1 MKISSEEIIDNW
13 VAETKGNDNKLK
25 AVVIATGRIK
35 EIVVSRNWLKNH
47 LGISL
52 SSTITHAEKIDTI
65 IDEMLAKGFINKNY
79 SATENNISNIIKNWF
94 DGLNSDERKLIPTF
108 GNKVSMRRCLENIY
122 PGIGSAFARYELVRI
137 TCSQINLQLMQ
148 EGVLNKEYKD
158 AKTRYEL
165 RDKEYY
171 KKRGLPSREW
181 TDLAAASL
189 ENIQDLKPV
198 SDGHFI
204 QIRQLFASRGRQESQ
219 KSTISN
225 YKIGAKHFLLYLNS
239 IGHEGSVALK
249 QVLDQYTLVNF
260 NNRYV
265 QPLVKSGEFSPS
277 HATSV
282 LSSVRQTLLRAM
294 EIEGLNYDGFYE
306 TSSYGNKRST
316 LSKLPFT
323 DKERSDID
331 YAITEELSAIRA
343 MLDTPYQKQN
353 KGINPF
359 DEFGGMK
366 VGFGTEENA
375 RWYFENILDCRVVTF
390 ADKDKSKPEIGKFL
404 KILSDSEAGLHSTY
418 RKWGIISQVDM
429 DILVP
434 FILRLAQITGIN
446 VESILTLD
454 IDCFSKKHPVTGRP
468 NLKFWKSRSSG
479 EKEYSLDLFKADL
492 RWLSVAQSQE
502 VSRIFDDVVKL
513 TQAIRIRAPEKF
525 RQRLF
530 IYQSVGRRTFGDVR
544 PIWGES
550 LNTSIYSAIKN
561 FRERNN
567 LKTCEGSDITLN
579 MGRFR
584 PSFVSDLIKEGVS
597 MREIQHILGHQHLET
612 TIGYLDR
619 NDFNFIARKNVQDK
633 LEAIHS
639 SATTKV
645 ESSNQ
650 ENISYVPDLPVIKTS
665 LSGCKNIF
673 NPPPFIRAI
682 KGYIEGTPCSQFNKC
697 LSCDNVIITKKDLP
711 ELFALERSYKSTI
724 AQVGSD
730 QTPYYPVIVENLSL
744 VQKIID
750 PDTSDFS
757 RFELD
762 EAERISLH
770 IELSSDLNEIGL

>member
-13 VAETKGNDNKLK
+13 VAETKGNDDKLK

-47 LGISL
+47 FGISL
-52 SSTITHAEKIDTI
+52 SSSMTHAEKIDTI
-65 IDEMLAKGFINKNY
+65 IDEMVARGYINKSY

-94 DGLNSDERKLIPTF
+94 DGLNSDEKKLIPTF
-108 GNKVSMRRCLENIY
+108 GNKISIRHCLENVY
-122 PGIGSAFARYELVRI
+122 PGISAAIARYELVRI
-137 TCSQINLQLMQ
+137 TCDKINLQLISD
-148 EGVLNKEYKD
+148 GVLSNEYKD
-158 AKTRYEL
+158 VKTRSEL
-165 RDKEYY
+165 RDKEYI
-171 KKRGLPSREW
+171 KKRGLLSKGW
-181 TDLAAASL
+181 DDLVML
-189 ENIQDLKPV
+189 PLDKIQDLKQV
-198 SDGHFI
+198 SAGHFI
-204 QIRQLFASRGRQESQ
+204 QVRQLFASRARQESQ
-219 KSTISN
+219 KSTVGN
-225 YKIGAKHFLLYLNS
+225 YKIGLKHFLQYLNS
-239 IGHEGSVALK
+239 IGYEGSVTLMK
-249 QVLDQYTLVNF
+249 ILDRYTLVNF

-265 QPLVKSGEFSPS
+265 QPLVKSGKFSPS

-294 EIEGLNYDGFYE
+294 EIEGLNYEGFYE

-316 LSKLPFT
+316 LVKAPFT
-323 DKERSDID
+323 DKEKSDID
-331 YAITEELSAIRA
+331 YAISEELSAIRA
-343 MLDTPYQKQN
+343 IINTPYQKQN
-353 KGINPF
+353 RGSNPF

-375 RWYFENILDCRVVTF
+375 RWYFENILNCCVVTYAD
-390 ADKDKSKPEIGKFL
+390 ADKNKPEVGKFL
-404 KILSDSEAGLHSTY
+404 KILSDSEIGLHSTY
-418 RKWGIISQVDM
+418 RKWGVISQVDM

-434 FILRLAQITGIN
+434 FILRLAQVTGIN

-479 EKEYSLDLFKADL
+479 EKEYNLDLFQADL

-502 VSRIFDDVVKL
+502 VSRIFDDVVRL
-513 TQAIRIRAPEKF
+513 TQAIRIKAPEKF
-525 RQRLF
+525 CKRLF

-544 PIWGES
+544 PIWGDS

-567 LKTCEGSDITLN
+567 LKNCEGSDITLN

-584 PSFVSDLIKEGVS
+584 PSFISDLIKEGVS
-597 MREIQHILGHQHLET
+597 MREIQHILGHQNLET

-619 NDFNFIARKNVQDK
+619 NDFNLVSRKNVQDK

-639 SATTKV
+639 SATAKV

-682 KGYIEGTPCSQFNKC
+682 KGYVEGTPCSQFNKC

-730 QTPYYPVIVENLSL
+730 QTPYYSVIIENLSL

-757 RFELD
+757 PFELD

-770 IELSSDLNEIGL
+770 LELSSDLNEIGL